1 MKINFSFFS
10 FGNKNIHSIDGNYN
24 VKETFDDNHNLI
36 RLTRY
41 DEKGRDI
48 DTFEYND
55 KKEITAHQHKK
66 YTSYGLIE
74 TYKNEHQE
82 YRRIIKN
89 EKRGSFVHHI
99 EEFISKTSPKNN
111 YVNEFIRDLTGK
123 LVKII
128 NNGKIIYSK

>member
-48 DTFEYND
+48 DTFEYNG
-55 KKEITAHQHKK
+55 
-66 YTSYGLIE
+66 Y
-74 TYKNEHQE
+74 
-82 YRRIIKN
+82 
-89 EKRGSFVHHI
+89 
-99 EEFISKTSPKNN
+99 
-111 YVNEFIRDLTGK
+111 
-123 LVKII
+123 
-128 NNGKIIYSK
+128 